1 MKGAAKGRVVVITG
15 ASAGVGRATARAFAR
30 QGASVALLARG
41 AAGLEGA
48 RREVEALGGR
58 ALVVPTDVAEADQV
72 EAAAALVER
81 EFGPIDLWVNN
92 AMNSVFSPVRE
103 MRPEEYRRVTDV
115 TYLGT
120 VHGTLA
126 ALHHMLPRNRGK
138 IIFVGSALAYR
149 GIPLQSAYCG
159 AKHAIQGF
167 YDSLRTELL
176 HDRSGVEISMVHLP
190 AINTPQFRW
199 VKSRL
204 RRKAQ
209 PVPPILQPEV
219 AADAILFA
227 ADHSRREL
235 WLGWPTVKAI
245 AGNRVAPWY
254 ADRYLARE
262 GYGAQQVEEPE
273 EPGRPHNLW
282 NPVDDE
288 VDFGAHGAFDDRA
301 ASGTSQLW
309 FARNRPALTVGG
321 ALLGAAAALAGV
333 VSRNGGRSADSA
345 DPFDEALER
354 LEDRH
359 PPLRSS

>member
-58 ALVVPTDVAEADQV
+58 PLVVPTDVGDADQV

-81 EFGPIDLWVNN
+81 ELGPIDVWVNN

-103 MRPEEYRRVTDV
+103 MKPEEYRRVTDV

-120 VHGTLA
+120 VYGTLA

-138 IIFVGSALAYR
+138 IVFVGSALAYR

-176 HDRSGVEISMVHLP
+176 HDRSGVQISMVHLP

-219 AADAILFA
+219 AADAVLFA
-227 ADHSRREL
+227 ADNDRREL

-245 AGNRVAPWY
+245 AGNRLAPWY

-262 GYGAQQVEEPE
+262 GVDSQQVDEPE
-273 EPGRPHNLW
+273 DPGRRHNLW
-282 NPVDDE
+282 DPVDDDT
-288 VDFGAHGAFDDRA
+288 DFGAHGVFDDRSA
-301 ASGTSQLW
+301 TRTTQLW
-309 FARNRPALTVGG
+309 FVKNRPALTVGG
-321 ALLGAAAALAGV
+321 ALLGAAAAVAGV
-333 VSRNGGRSADSA
+333 VSRSGRRGSDAA
-345 DPFDEALER
+345 DPFDEAIGR
-354 LEDRH
+354 LEERH
-359 PPLRSS
+359 PPVG